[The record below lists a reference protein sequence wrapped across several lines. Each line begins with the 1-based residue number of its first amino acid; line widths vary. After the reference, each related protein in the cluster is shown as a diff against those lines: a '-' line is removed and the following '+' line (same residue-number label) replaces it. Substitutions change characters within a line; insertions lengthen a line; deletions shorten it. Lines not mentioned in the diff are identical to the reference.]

1 MNDSLV
7 GFDVEAPY
15 SYTWSSPADGKYT
28 LYALAVDSASER
40 GTSGTRTIWVG
51 NRPPVMEVL
60 NPSPDSTYFENEE
73 MVFRATA
80 SDHDGAISKV
90 RFYLADTLAGE
101 ITTAPYTFRWMP
113 PGVGEYNFHAL
124 AVDNGL
130 DTAFSDTIV
139 FHVRKDYAIGEQQVP
154 NHDFET
160 EQLEWM
166 YRWGEDKGS
175 FEIVEH
181 KGEGMLKLV
190 SNIQNPENY
199 WGIGIANRFDR
210 YVSDELMYELEFN
223 ALADDDRNF
232 HFDMKI
238 GDNKIAE
245 DIMPLISREQ
255 NFRYTVSPGVSGRI
269 NLQLM
274 PGIST
279 IPVYMN
285 DLSFIKGVTP
295 HASIQCNDS
304 LPLNDT
310 LTIEA
315 SVYDDDGTIISAELF
330 IDDVPVKT
338 FTTSSYTHKY
348 IPDGNLQ
355 PGDSITL
362 ELVAEDNHAL
372 TRAAN
377 KMVSVVDSVTNAI
390 YLPEQLARQVRAY
403 PNPAGDYFFIQNNT
417 FHKITQ
423 VVVMDATGRISL
435 QEDHFGGNRNKL
447 AIHLPDEM
455 AGGIYVVLVRFDNNP
470 SVRKMLV
477 RH

>member
-1 MNDSLV
+1 
-7 GFDVEAPY
+7 
-15 SYTWSSPADGKYT
+15 
-28 LYALAVDSASER
+28 
-40 GTSGTRTIWVG
+40 
-51 NRPPVMEVL
+51 
-60 NPSPDSTYFENEE
+60 
-73 MVFRATA
+73 
-80 SDHDGAISKV
+80 
-90 RFYLADTLAGE
+90 
-101 ITTAPYTFRWMP
+101 
-113 PGVGEYNFHAL
+113 
-124 AVDNGL
+124 
-130 DTAFSDTIV
+130 
-139 FHVRKDYAIGEQQVP
+139 
-154 NHDFET
+154 
-160 EQLEWM
+160 
-166 YRWGEDKGS
+166 
-175 FEIVEH
+175 
-181 KGEGMLKLV
+181 
-190 SNIQNPENY
+190 
-199 WGIGIANRFDR
+199 
-210 YVSDELMYELEFN
+210 
-223 ALADDDRNF
+223 
-232 HFDMKI
+232 
-238 GDNKIAE
+238 
-245 DIMPLISREQ
+245 
-255 NFRYTVSPGVSGRI
+255 
-269 NLQLM
+269 M

-403 PNPAGDYFFIQNNT
+403 PNPADDYFFIQNNT
-417 FHKITQ
+417 LHKITQ